1 MALTTAE
8 KQRRYRKRHLGVD
21 GTKDRIQ
28 LFISVQAK
36 ARLRRLAQH
45 YGYTVTKAVETLAV
59 DAERELLDRLPR
71 PQHRAYLDGEADATF
86 VRPKRQA
93 ARKQRKSAAA
103 ARRRVTP

>member
-8 KQRRYRKRHLGVD
+8 KQRRYRQRHLGVD

-28 LFISVQAK
+28 LFISVQTK
-36 ARLRRLAQH
+36 AQLRRLARH
-45 YGYTVTKAVETLAV
+45 HGYTVTKAVETLAV

-71 PQHRAYLDGEADATF
+71 PQHRAYFDGEADTTF

-93 ARKQRKSAAA
+93 VRKRRKSAAA
-103 ARRRVTP
+103 ARRRVTR